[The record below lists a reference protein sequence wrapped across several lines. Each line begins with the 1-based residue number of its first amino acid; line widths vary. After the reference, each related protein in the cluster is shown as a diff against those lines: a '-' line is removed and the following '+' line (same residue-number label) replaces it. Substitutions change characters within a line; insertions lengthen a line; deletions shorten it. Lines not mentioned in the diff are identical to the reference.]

1 MSMFFP
7 DLRRTGRRALPS
19 SQSRGLGRTLRRR
32 QGGLTLVELVVFI
45 VIISVALTGVLVTFD
60 TVVRSSADPMVSR
73 QLQAIAEAML
83 EEVLLQDFKDPDD
96 PGNPGGVG
104 KEASRALYD
113 DVDDY
118 LGFDSGAAG
127 ITYPD
132 GTPVNGLGGYRV
144 TVKVE
149 PPADAWGVTNP
160 VPAAGVKLITVTASR
175 AGQSFALSGYR
186 TQDPEPAP

>member
-1 MSMFFP
+1 MSMSFP
-7 DLRRTGRRALPS
+7 ELRRTGRLASPS
-19 SQSRGLGRTLRRR
+19 SQSCGLGRTAHRR

-45 VIISVALTGVLVTFD
+45 VIISVALAGVLVTFN

-96 PGNPGGVG
+96 PGNPADVG

-118 LGFDSGAAG
+118 IDFDSGAAG

-132 GTPVNGLGGYRV
+132 DTPVNGLGGYRV
-144 TVKVE
+144 TVKVAF
-149 PPADAWGVTNP
+149 PAATWGATNP
-160 VPAAGVKLITVTASR
+160 VPTAGVKLITVTASR

-186 TQDPEPAP
+186 TQDPDPTP